1 MPQQVVTIPT
11 MTELLAQFAKGKCLH
26 WTSSQGDPFILRHI
40 PPVRGDEEP
49 MYPYVLTD
57 KEENEVPFQ
66 TLGQALIFLIFENG
80 EMKDDKK
87 KGPNTNG

>member
-1 MPQQVVTIPT
+1 MPQIIKTIPT
-11 MTELLAQFAKGKCLH
+11 MTEMLDQFAKQGKCLH
-26 WTSSQGDPFILRHI
+26 WTSSQGDPFMLRLI
-40 PPVRGDEEP
+40 SPVRGDEEP

-80 EMKDDKK
+80 EMKPAT